1 MSAEDVLCHIRN
13 GVAILT
19 LNRPGALNALGFEM
33 IGDLHSSPAWTTA
46 WKESRFHDSQ

>member
-19 LNRPGALNALGFEM
+19 LNRPGALNALSFEM
-33 IGDLHSSPAWTTA
+33 IGDLHSRLRVML
-46 WKESRFHDSQ
+46 KEIEELVSED